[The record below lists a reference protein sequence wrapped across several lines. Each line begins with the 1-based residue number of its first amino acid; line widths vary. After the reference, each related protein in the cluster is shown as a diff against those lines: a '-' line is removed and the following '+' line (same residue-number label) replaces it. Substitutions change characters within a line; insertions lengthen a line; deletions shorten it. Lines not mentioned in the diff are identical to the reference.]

1 MQTNNNLAGQFTFK
15 GTSLAVNRIGYGAI
29 QLTGPMAWGDP
40 PDRAEALAV
49 VKEVLSL
56 GINHID
62 TSDFYGP
69 HTANRIIR
77 EAIHPYPE
85 NLVIVTKV
93 GTRRGA
99 DKSWPKALSAEE
111 LTSAVNDNLRNLG
124 VEALDIVNLRVGQAQ
139 GTDES
144 SISEPLK
151 VLVGLKKK
159 GLIRNIGLSN
169 ISHSQFKEAES
180 ITDIVCVQNQY
191 NLVYRKDEALI
202 DELAVK
208 GIAFVPFFPMGGF
221 RPIRSDALERLASQ
235 LNTTSKQVALAWL
248 LQRSPNILLIPGTS
262 SVAHLRENAQAGT
275 LKLTGGIVSEL
286 DRIFKS

>member
-1 MQTNNNLAGQFTFK
+1 MQTNNNLGGQFTFK
-15 GTSLAVNRIGYGAI
+15 GTSLTVNRIGYGAI
-29 QLTGPMAWGDP
+29 QLTGPMAWGEP
-40 PDRAEALAV
+40 HNKAEAKAV

-69 HTANRIIR
+69 HIANRIIR
-77 EAIHPYPE
+77 EAVHPYPKD
-85 NLVIVTKV
+85 LVIVTKV
-93 GTRRGA
+93 GVRRGA

-111 LTSAVNDNLRNLG
+111 LTSAVNDNLRNLS
-124 VEALDIVNLRVGQAQ
+124 VEAFDIVNLRVGQAL

-180 ITDIVCVQNQY
+180 ITDIVCVQNHY

-221 RPIRSDALERLASQ
+221 RPIQSDTLERVASQ

-248 LQRSPNILLIPGTS
+248 LQRSSNILLISGTS
-262 SVAHLRENAQAGT
+262 SIAHLRENVQAGT
-275 LKLTGGIVSEL
+275 LKLPAEIVSEL
-286 DRIFKS
+286 NQIFNS